1 MNEQLEQIASLELI
15 TAADQISREMQE
27 KLTALRGML
36 RGGKLEAAKL
46 EIRLDQSERVCQ
58 ECTRIWV
65 DLLETKNGGCLTR
78 EDVDFIVGKVREVVE
93 RFRRNLAMDP
103 EPPRLASAAK
113 VIVTRLDGIIASIKR
128 HLEVRIRRQ
137 QAFSKRNTD
146 TQKEARTSAP
156 AHVDVSVPE
165 EPEELPG
172 KKLLL
177 GDLQQRLDVRG
188 LVSVLFIDLD
198 GFKGVNDTLGHA
210 EGDKC
215 LIRTLRLISNVVVGK
230 GKLYRP
236 GGDEFVVLLPNFSR
250 EEAKG
255 TAERIR
261 ASIDGDNPGGT
272 LKVTVSI
279 GVASSQSVRTAED
292 LIDRADQ
299 AMYSSKKT
307 KNCVSV
313 FSEEPGTVSNDL
325 SPTRGGVPDNAIGRI
340 ERRVDRSIA
349 VHLLSNQTSRG
360 IELTSMDN
368 MSAHGACVLSEHPLQ
383 PGLAVEITDL
393 HSQSAIHGEVVH
405 CEKYDDRYFIG
416 LKLQGLNPFWE
427 LAA

>member
-15 TAADQISREMQE
+15 KAADQISREMQE
-27 KLTALRGML
+27 KLTVVRGML
-36 RGGKLEAAKL
+36 RGAKLEAAKL
-46 EIRLDQSERVCQ
+46 EIRLDRSERVCQ
-58 ECTRIWV
+58 ECTLIWV
-65 DLLETKNGGCLTR
+65 DLLETKNGGWLTR
-78 EDVDFIVGKVREVVE
+78 DDVDFIVAKVRKVVE
-93 RFRRNLAMDP
+93 GCSRNLAMDP
-103 EPPRLASAAK
+103 EPPRLADAAK
-113 VIVTRLDGIIASIKR
+113 IIATSLDGIIASIKR
-128 HLEVRIRRQ
+128 DLEIRIRRH

-146 TQKEARTSAP
+146 TQKEAPTSAP
-156 AHVDVSVPE
+156 AHVDLSVPE

-172 KKLLL
+172 KKPLLV
-177 GDLQQRLDVRG
+177 DLQQRLDVRG

-215 LIRTLRLISNVVVGK
+215 LIRTLRLISNVIVGK

-236 GGDEFVVLLPNFSR
+236 GGDEFVALLPNFSQ

-255 TAERIR
+255 TAERVR

-313 FSEEPGTVSNDL
+313 FSEKPRTVSNHV
-325 SPTRGGVPDNAIGRI
+325 SPKRGGAPDSAVGRS
-340 ERRVDRSIA
+340 ERRVDSSIA
-349 VHLLSNQTSRG
+349 VHLLSTQTSRG
-360 IELTSMDN
+360 IELTSMSN

-383 PGLAVEITDL
+383 PGLPVEITDL
-393 HSQSAIHGEVVH
+393 NSQSAIHGEVVH

-416 LKLQGLNPFWE
+416 LRLQRINPFWE